1 MPKPPAPF
9 PRSRL
14 LRAGVLCLAATFS
27 LSGLENSSAAAGKAP
42 PPVVAPPIAGYPSYM
57 PMQGLRAPAVKLFV
71 KCDASRAAGREVYQG
86 RSGDSLYGRAEGGF
100 EFVYEARDGAGN
112 PCVYPFAPWLPQIV
126 GSLDGTQYILR
137 SSEPGHGVIFR
148 TADEWASVDLRLFEI
163 GRQRIHFEMQDI
175 SLDFS
180 GAIQPKGGLQL
191 EAYGGEKPGLF
202 TAVVRR
208 ARIYG
213 GKNAIFV
220 PSGQTMLYVED
231 SDIAGNLSGSP
242 DQDHTTYI
250 NGILVSHLRNSLW
263 RGQRGWSNVASGHQL
278 KDKAYLRIWE
288 NVTVANQPNGAPP
301 SAMPLIDTLA
311 YGFTWSDGLKLA
323 RLKPEQAPRDALVD
337 LRSENT
343 YSQPQSY
350 PWNVLADPA
359 WRMPAN
365 PVAALDRV
373 YLSVFLN
380 TTVQSFRTEP
390 YVFAVRPQGTR
401 ITPGTTL
408 IEGNEQTT
416 RAQQR
421 IVSLAFNTVGNA
433 ASIYSDEGWGLTDPE
448 VPQDQRWIFDRD
460 AFARH
465 ALGLIGR

>member
-1 MPKPPAPF
+1 MPNPPAPF
-9 PRSRL
+9 PRSRP
-14 LRAGVLCLAATFS
+14 LRAGALCLAAAFS
-27 LSGLENSSAAAGKAP
+27 LSGLGDSSAAAGKEP
-42 PPVVAPPIAGYPSYM
+42 PPVVAPAIAGYPAYM
-57 PMQGLRAPAVKLFV
+57 PMHGLRAPAVKLFV

-137 SSEPGHGVIFR
+137 SSQPGHGVIFR

-220 PSGQTMLYVED
+220 PGGQTMLYVED
-231 SDIAGNLSGSP
+231 SDIAGNLSGTP

-301 SAMPLIDTLA
+301 SAMPLIDALG
-311 YGFTWSDGLKLA
+311 YGFTWSNGLKLA

-337 LRSENT
+337 LRTENT
-343 YSQPQSY
+343 YSPPQSY
-350 PWNVLADPA
+350 PWSVVADPA

-365 PVAALDRV
+365 PLAALDKV
-373 YLSVFLN
+373 YLSVFLD

-433 ASIYSDEGWGLTDPE
+433 ARIYSDEGWGLTDPE